1 MSTLNSPGLPRL
13 SRRTAPWLT
22 ALTILVLSVSSIAYA
37 QTAGSA
43 SVQGTVADPT
53 GAAIANARITLTQT
67 DTGTSRAT
75 VSDGAGLY
83 SLPNVPVGPYSLTVE
98 AAGFSG
104 YTQKGTLEVGNNV
117 QVNPTLNIGTAS
129 EHVEVQSAGVSVETE
144 TSSFKQVIDQR
155 RIVEMPLNGRDAT
168 QLILVAGGAV
178 TAPAGDIVTRKHY
191 YTSKVFAVAGSQ
203 GNYNNYALHLRTT
216 THIFTHSNL

>member
-13 SRRTAPWLT
+13 SRRTAPWFT
-22 ALTILVLSVSSIAYA
+22 ALAILLLSVSSIAYA

-155 RIVEMPLNGRDAT
+155 RIVERPLNGRAAP
-168 QLILVAGGAV
+168 QLILAAAPAV
-178 TAPAGDIVTRKHY
+178 TAPPRSTFPPKNHS
-191 YTSKVFAVAGSQ
+191 TP
-203 GNYNNYALHLRTT
+203 TP
-216 THIFTHSNL
+216 FT